1 MRTLNLIPHWTA
13 RKVNPEPAFSSYEAF
28 DRFFDSLFG
37 NIKQEANNSALSP
50 RAYSKESTE
59 AYTLELELPGVPE
72 KDIEVEIKDQVLSI
86 KAAVKAVDDDGNEVV
101 KRSYQRSF
109 ELPEDVDNENAE
121 AKSENGI
128 LTISL
133 PRHEKVEKVTKL
145 TVKSA

>member
-13 RKVNPEPAFSSYEAF
+13 RKVTSEPAFSSYEAV

-86 KAAVKAVDDDGNEVV
+86 KAAVKALDDDGNEVV
-101 KRSYQRSF
+101 KRSYHRSF
-109 ELPEDVDNENAE
+109 ELPEDVDSESAE
-121 AKSENGI
+121 AKSQNGI

-145 TVKSA
+145 TVKST

>member
-13 RKVNPEPAFSSYEAF
+13 RKVTSEPAFNSYEAF

-50 RAYSKESTE
+50 RTYSKESTE

-86 KAAVKAVDDDGNEVV
+86 KAAVKAVDADGNEVL

-121 AKSENGI
+121 AKSQNGI

>member
-1 MRTLNLIPHWTA
+1 MKTLNLIPHWTA

-28 DRFFDSLFG
+28 DRFFDGLFG
-37 NIKQEANNSALSP
+37 NIKQAANNSALSP
-50 RAYSKESTE
+50 RAHSKESAE

-86 KAAVKAVDDDGNEVV
+86 KAEAKIIDDDGNEVV
-101 KRSYQRSF
+101 KRSYKRSF
-109 ELPEDVDNENAE
+109 QVPEDVDDENAE
-121 AKSENGI
+121 AKSQNGI

-133 PRHEKVEKVTKL
+133 PRHEKIEKVTKL